1 MVDEGKERERE
12 TVTVGEVSKFTTACC
27 GFCENLDLS
36 RSNLQLQM
44 LSVIVET
51 PAEPLYLVL
60 DLEGKRSLTV
70 DALLLD
76 FAEQDLKA

>member
-27 GFCENLDLS
+27 GFCKNNLDLYS
-36 RSNLQLQM
+36 SNLKSQ
-44 LSVIVET
+44 IVET

-60 DLEGKRSLTV
+60 DSEGILLLTV

-76 FAEQDLKA
+76 FAE

>member
-27 GFCENLDLS
+27 GFCKKYQDQYS
-36 RSNLQLQM
+36 SNLY
-44 LSVIVET
+44 SHIVET

-60 DLEGKRSLTV
+60 DSEGILLLTV

-76 FAEQDLKA
+76 FAE